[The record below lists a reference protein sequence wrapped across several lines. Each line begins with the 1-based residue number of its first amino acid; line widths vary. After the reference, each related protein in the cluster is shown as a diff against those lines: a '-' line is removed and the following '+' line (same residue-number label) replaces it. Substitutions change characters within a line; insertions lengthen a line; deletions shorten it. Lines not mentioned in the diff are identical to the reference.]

1 MENDIM
7 MLQSIREATQMG
19 RFGIQSVID
28 ETCNRSLR
36 SALRSQLS
44 EYSRIFNEADT
55 LLRDRGAERRDIGA
69 MAKLGA
75 FMGSKMKVRTSQDP
89 SAAIAK
95 LLVQGNTRGMIK
107 SMNNI
112 RSMGILDP
120 KVSCLSSRLL
130 QTEQANI
137 DQMKPYL

>member
-7 MLQSIREATQMG
+7 MLQSIRKASQMG
-19 RFGIQSVID
+19 RFGIQSVIN

-36 SALRSQLS
+36 GALRSQLS
-44 EYSRIFNEADT
+44 EYSQIFSEADT

-75 FMGSKMKVRTSQDP
+75 FMTSKMKVRTREDAT
-89 SAAIAK
+89 AAIAEM
-95 LLVQGNTRGMIK
+95 LIQGNTRGMIK

-120 KVSCLSSRLL
+120 KVSCLSGRLL

-137 DQMKPYL
+137 DQMKPFL